1 MRERRSTAL
10 VRDAMTP
17 NVECAHLYE
26 PLQTAAE
33 RMRARDIRALPVL
46 DGDRIVG
53 MITTNDIVQRA
64 VSLGHD
70 PRRTLVHEI
79 LTNRVVT
86 CRDDHTL
93 NEAAVIMEGA
103 HVRHLPVLDQEG
115 RLVGMLSLEDLTRSS
130 LEPEILERVIENT
143 VPDRQEDEQV
153 HAPKA
158 YLTKPKLSG

>member
-1 MRERRSTAL
+1 MRERRSAAL

-17 NVECAHLYE
+17 NVECAHRYE

-33 RMRARDIRALPVL
+33 RMRVRNVRALPVL

-53 MITTNDIVQRA
+53 MITADDIVQRA

-70 PRRTLVHEI
+70 PRRILVHAI

-103 HVRHLPVLDQEG
+103 HVRHLPVLDQEEA
-115 RLVGMLSLEDLTRSS
+115 LVGMLSLEDLARSG
-130 LEPEILERVIENT
+130 LEPEIAERVIKST
-143 VPDRQEDEQV
+143 ASDSQGHEQV

-158 YLTKPKLSG
+158 YSTKPKLSG